1 MRFGAKLDNYGP
13 LVATMGVVD
22 PARRAEAA
30 GFDSIWTSD
39 HVVMPEVVTSR
50 YPFSDD
56 GTIKWDPNEPW
67 YDAMVWCAAIA
78 VVTERVEVGTA
89 VMLAGLRHP
98 LVLAKQLASI
108 DAMSNGR
115 VVAGFGAGWMREEF
129 DAMGVPFESR
139 GQRLDEWIEICRQVW
154 TGRITRISGE
164 HFTLDQRLVTE
175 PRPARQ
181 IPIVVGG
188 MSDAALRRV
197 ATLADGWVPLVRGSR
212 DPIETIGRGVQRL
225 HELAEAAGRGSIE
238 LRVVYNAADPAAA
251 GARLAGLQRAGVTDV
266 MVDVDYAVPDGPE
279 RALAAVSGG

>member
-1 MRFGAKLDNYGP
+1 
-13 LVATMGVVD
+13 
-22 PARRAEAA
+22 
-30 GFDSIWTSD
+30 
-39 HVVMPEVVTSR
+39 MPEVVTSR

-154 TGRITRISGE
+154 TGRVTRISGE
-164 HFTLDQRLVTE
+164 HFTLDHRLVTE
-175 PRPARQ
+175 PRPARP

-188 MSDAALRRV
+188 MSEAALRRV

-225 HELAEAAGRGSIE
+225 HELAETAGRGSIE
-238 LRVVYNAADPAAA
+238 LRVVYNAADAAAA

-266 MVDVDYAVPDGPE
+266 MVDVDYAVPDGPQ
-279 RALAAVSGG
+279 RAFAAVSGD

>member
-1 MRFGAKLDNYGP
+1 
-13 LVATMGVVD
+13 
-22 PARRAEAA
+22 
-30 GFDSIWTSD
+30 
-39 HVVMPEVVTSR
+39 
-50 YPFSDD
+50 
-56 GTIKWDPNEPW
+56 
-67 YDAMVWCAAIA
+67 
-78 VVTERVEVGTA
+78 
-89 VMLAGLRHP
+89 
-98 LVLAKQLASI
+98 
-108 DAMSNGR
+108 
-115 VVAGFGAGWMREEF
+115 MREEF

-175 PRPARQ
+175 PRPARP

-197 ATLADGWVPLVRGSR
+197 ATLADGWVPLVRGSP
-212 DPIETIGRGVQRL
+212 DPIETIGRGVQRV

-251 GARLAGLQRAGVTDV
+251 GERLAGLQRAGVTDV
-266 MVDVDYAVPDGPE
+266 MVDVDYAVADGPE